1 VPVDRALALVLLV
14 LAVIVVAGC
23 AAPMRPRPGSVP
35 SGATGRLLVIARH
48 PGPENRG
55 IATRAGELFAH
66 GLRPIG
72 EVWSADD
79 LVREAAASANPA
91 WALRLVERLSVGGW
105 PTADDRIELLRFGLT
120 GLVTIEV
127 TEYDQVW
134 GKFAKF
140 TRASVEAQAFD
151 VASGSLMWR
160 VHRSSEVED
169 LRGRAFERA
178 LEVAIND
185 LLSSIQPGGGRV
197 SAVELWRWW
206 RR

>member
-1 VPVDRALALVLLV
+1 VPIHRALALALLALV
-14 LAVIVVAGC
+14 LAGC
-23 AAPMRPRPGSVP
+23 AAAPLRPRPGAAL
-35 SGATGRLLVIARH
+35 SGAVGRLLVIARQ
-48 PGPENRG
+48 PTFENRG

-91 WALRLVERLSVGGW
+91 WAVRFVERLSVGGW
-105 PTADDRIELLRFGLT
+105 PTPDDRIELLRFGLT
-120 GLVTIEV
+120 GLVTVEV

-151 VASGSLMWR
+151 VTNGARMWR
-160 VHRSSEVED
+160 IHRGSEVED

-178 LEVAIND
+178 LETAIADLVAA
-185 LLSSIQPGGGRV
+185 IQPGGGRV
-197 SAVELWRWW
+197 SAMELWRWW